1 MTPLLRRGTM
11 TRLVSILATSVA
23 CLGLAI
29 AAGRAQDDKKI
40 VQNVTAERIEA
51 ILKDLGIEF
60 KKSAGKTEG
69 VQFYDFERNN
79 YKIRLHNYQGKDLWI
94 DAFFSDAMSAEEVNQ
109 WNSRAKFSRAVQ
121 LKGEKQAVSLEAQL
135 DCMGGVNDLIVR
147 QFVRRFDGEV
157 LQFVKFLAK

>member
-1 MTPLLRRGTM
+1 M

-23 CLGLAI
+23 CLGVGLA
-29 AAGRAQDDKKI
+29 ATRAQDDKKI
-40 VQNVTAERIEA
+40 VHNVTAERIEA
-51 ILKDLGIEF
+51 ILKELSVDY
-60 KKSAGKTEG
+60 KKSAGKSEG
-69 VQFYDFERNN
+69 IQFYDFERNN

-94 DAFFSDAMSAEEVNQ
+94 DAFFSDALSAEEVNQ

-121 LKGEKQAVSLEAQL
+121 LKGDKQAVSLEAQL

-147 QFVRRFDGEV
+147 QFIRRFDGEV

>member
-1 MTPLLRRGTM
+1 M

-23 CLGLAI
+23 LITLGLA
-29 AAGRAQDDKKI
+29 AARAQDEKKI
-40 VQNVTAERIEA
+40 VHNVTSERIEA
-51 ILKDLGIEF
+51 ILKSLGADY
-60 KKSAGKTEG
+60 KKSAGKAEG
-69 VQFYDFERNN
+69 IQFYDFERNN

-94 DAFFSDAMSAEEVNQ
+94 DAFFSDALSGEEVNN
-109 WNSRAKFSRAVQ
+109 WNARAKFSRAVQ

-147 QFVRRFDGEV
+147 QFIRRFDGEV

>member
-1 MTPLLRRGTM
+1 M

-23 CLGLAI
+23 LITLGLTMAQ
-29 AAGRAQDDKKI
+29 AQDDKKI
-40 VQNVTAERIEA
+40 VHNVTNERVEA
-51 ILKDLGIEF
+51 ILKDLGIEY
-60 KKSAGKTEG
+60 KKSAGKSEG
-69 VQFYDFERNN
+69 IQFYDFERNN

-94 DAFFSDAMSAEEVNQ
+94 DAFFSDALSGEEVNN

-135 DCMGGVNDLIVR
+135 DCMGGVNDLIVS
-147 QFVRRFDGEV
+147 QFIRRFDGEV